1 MQVPFSASSL
11 MNQKESVGSHRDVL
25 TISRNH
31 DWKDRQV
38 LQNTLLVPE
47 EKKPQHTDDP
57 TTMFFRKLRKK
68 NDLKVTRCNL
78 EHEATAN
85 NNNN

>member
-1 MQVPFSASSL
+1 LAAQMLKQMTFLKKREEIGVAFKP
-11 MNQKESVGSHRDVL
+11 D
-25 TISRNH
+25 
-31 DWKDRQV
+31 
-38 LQNTLLVPE
+38 E